1 MARDI
6 EILTKQ
12 GYQLVKVQPVD
23 MFPQTYHVEAVALLS
38 KLDSKDYI
46 SIEHPM
52 DNMDLTSA
60 ESKATY

>member
-23 MFPQTYHVEAVALLS
+23 MFPQTYHTEAVSLLTRS
-38 KLDSKDYI
+38 
-46 SIEHPM
+46 E
-52 DNMDLTSA
+52 
-60 ESKATY
+60 AT